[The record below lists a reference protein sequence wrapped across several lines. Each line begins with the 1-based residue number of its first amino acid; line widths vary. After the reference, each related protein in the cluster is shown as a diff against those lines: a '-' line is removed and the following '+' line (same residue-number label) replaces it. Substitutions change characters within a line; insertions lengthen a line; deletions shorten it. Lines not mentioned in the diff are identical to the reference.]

1 MEHFGKENI
10 NDRNKIYQIVTDSF
24 LLIYNLA
31 LFNQM
36 IQDFLISNSISYHK

>member
-24 LLIYNLA
+24 LLIYNLD

-36 IQDFLISNSISYHK
+36 IQDFLISNSISYDK